1 MKAPKRI
8 QVSFSTGDDWPVPIR
23 ESAIPARTPVKR
35 AKFRPGPDQ
44 ISNDLVDKIVLLLMG
59 RCRSISVKPAQ

>member
-23 ESAIPARTPVKR
+23 ESVIPGQTPVKR
-35 AKFRPGPDQ
+35 VKFGPGRDQ
-44 ISNDLVDKIVLLLMG
+44 ISNDLVDRIVLLLMS
-59 RCRSISVKPAQ
+59 RCGSSA